1 MKFPIHFAFWTR
13 PHRFVFTGVAD
24 AGAFLPAARL
34 RRRPATNATDEIL

>member
-13 PHRFVFTGVAD
+13 PQRLIFTDVAA